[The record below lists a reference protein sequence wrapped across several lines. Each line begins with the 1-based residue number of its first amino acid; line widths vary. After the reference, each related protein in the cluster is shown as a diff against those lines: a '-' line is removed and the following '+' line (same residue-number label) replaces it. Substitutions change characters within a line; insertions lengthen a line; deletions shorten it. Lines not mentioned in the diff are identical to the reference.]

1 MPVLTIM
8 LQRNSKAEFVIDVNS
23 YVMYIG
29 SEFMVKKSPDNNMDK
44 NTLIPAQKSEDYTA
58 WLIDLKAR
66 IRGAEAKAAFAVNQE
81 LVLLYWHIGREI
93 LDRQTAQGWG
103 TKVVDRLA
111 DDLCR
116 EFPDTKGFSPRNL
129 KYMRAFAETWPDA
142 EFVQGVLAQ
151 LPWYHQIA
159 LLDKIKTQ
167 DEREWYAKAAIE
179 HGWSR
184 NVLVHQIETELHK
197 RQGAALTNFHKT
209 LPAAQAEIAQQLIK
223 DPCVLDFMTLDAKAK
238 ERDLENALVA
248 HVQKF
253 MMELGKGFAF
263 IGRQYHLEAGDQDY
277 YLDLLFYNY
286 HLHSFVVI
294 DLKIDDFK
302 PEYAGKM
309 QFYLSLVDDKLKSK
323 TDQPTIGL
331 ILCKSKNGVIVE
343 YALRESTKPMGV
355 AEYKV
360 QITQSLPADIAEVM
374 PSIEE
379 FESELSTDDNVITL
393 VEPPTPGVS

>member
-1 MPVLTIM
+1 M
-8 LQRNSKAEFVIDVNS
+8 
-23 YVMYIG
+23 
-29 SEFMVKKSPDNNMDK
+29 
-44 NTLIPAQKSEDYTA
+44 
-58 WLIDLKAR
+58 
-66 IRGAEAKAAFAVNQE
+66 
-81 LVLLYWHIGREI
+81 
-93 LDRQTAQGWG
+93 
-103 TKVVDRLA
+103 
-111 DDLCR
+111 
-116 EFPDTKGFSPRNL
+116 KGLSRSNL
-129 KYMRAFAETWPDA
+129 MYMRSFAAIWSDYQ
-142 EFVQGVLAQ
+142 FVQAVLGQ

-167 DEREWYAKAAIE
+167 NEREWYAKAAIE

-197 RQGAALTNFHKT
+197 RQGAALTNFNKT
-209 LPAAQAEIAQQLIK
+209 LPAAQADIAQQLIK
-223 DPCVLDFMTLDAKAK
+223 DPCILNFMTLDADAK
-238 ERDLENALVA
+238 EHDLENALVA

-253 MMELGKGFAF
+253 MLELGKGFAF
-263 IGRQYHLEAGDQDY
+263 IGRQHHLEAGDQDY

-309 QFYLSLVDDKLKSK
+309 QFYLSLVDDKLKSE
-323 TDQPTIGL
+323 TDHPTIGL

-360 QITQSLPADIAEVM
+360 QITQSLPAEIAKVM

-379 FESELSTDDNVITL
+379 FESELSTEDNVITSI
-393 VEPPTPGVS
+393 EPPAPGVA